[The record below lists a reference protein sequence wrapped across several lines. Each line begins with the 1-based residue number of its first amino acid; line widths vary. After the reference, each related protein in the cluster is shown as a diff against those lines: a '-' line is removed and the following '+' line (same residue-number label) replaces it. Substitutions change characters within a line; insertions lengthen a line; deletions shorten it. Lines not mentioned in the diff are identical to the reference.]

1 MIIIQ
6 GVDYMFLR
14 KLGKRGVAM
23 TEYAVL
29 SAFVAAIGGSFASD
43 NGLGQSIMNAI
54 TGAKNAITDAGSGQA
69 TGKHALLGKDIAKD
83 RLTALD
89 YQTSIPYDYISAKL
103 GEGKQLEAIEFTNSG
118 SLKNIWYSEN
128 GDLNALGEATVNE
141 YNGKWEANNDSVQG
155 EFYKKWKDSTLEY
168 KDFQKYAAN
177 INSGDTMFAAYDKY
191 GNVVQ
196 KVNTSGLSGDAVSA
210 VQDRT
215 TYIGM
220 KGGSDGAVWYDFND
234 TDGFY
239 VKPKD
244 NN

>member
-1 MIIIQ
+1 
-6 GVDYMFLR
+6 MFLR

-29 SAFVAAIGGSFASD
+29 LAFIAGIGGAFASD
-43 NGLGQSIMNAI
+43 NGLGQSIINAI
-54 TGAKNAITDAGSGQA
+54 TGAKTAIEDAGSGQA

-89 YQTSIPYDYISAKL
+89 YQTSIPYDFISAKL
-103 GEGKQLEAIEFTNSG
+103 GEGKQLEAIEFTNG
-118 SLKNIWYSEN
+118 GVLQNIWYSEN
-128 GDLNALGEATVNE
+128 GELKALDAATVNA
-141 YNGKWEANNDSVQG
+141 YNGKWESGSDSVQG
-155 EFYKKWKDSTLEY
+155 EFYRVWNDSTLEY
-168 KDFQKYAAN
+168 TDFQKYKAN
-177 INSGDTMFAAYDKY
+177 INSGSTMFAAYDKY

-196 KVNTSGLSGDAVSA
+196 KVNTSGLTGDAVSA

-220 KGGSDGAVWYDFND
+220 KGGSEGTVWYDFND

-239 VKPKD
+239 AKQNP
-244 NN
+244 